1 MPRPAVAR
9 RLHVKMQA
17 KREDRVE
24 AWNQSGALLAT
35 DARGPE
41 ATVQIGMAGQRLGRF
56 WYWKARSEY
65 QERRTPMAGFRA
77 VVL

>member
-1 MPRPAVAR
+1 M
-9 RLHVKMQA
+9 
-17 KREDRVE
+17 
-24 AWNQSGALLAT
+24 AT

-65 QERRTPMAGFRA
+65 QERKRRTLMAGFRA